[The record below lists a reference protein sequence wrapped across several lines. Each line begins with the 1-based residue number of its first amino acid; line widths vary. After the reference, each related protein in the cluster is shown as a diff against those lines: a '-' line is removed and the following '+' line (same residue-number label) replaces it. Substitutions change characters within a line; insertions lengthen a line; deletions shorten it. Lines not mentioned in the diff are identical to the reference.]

1 MKLFATISIFVALYF
16 MYRIAFPKQ
25 AKVKKGNED
34 SPKDQIFTDDVVG
47 KSRPV
52 SDYQRQVQ
60 PTPATPAKSE
70 NREENTD
77 TFAAKNKKSE
87 AEVPLEDLDK
97 MFSVPMDI
105 DYPLERETEQ
115 EPDIDAEEEAE
126 ELRQQL
132 GSNNG
137 VADGYTFEEMEQAVD
152 AVNQPSKEKE
162 AKAGR
167 VLSDMEKTDMFEQLV
182 LGDAGKVIMIKS
194 IIDKYVQSML
204 PEQEIEA
211 TDNNNDYGNFEIAD
225 FLE

>member
-34 SPKDQIFTDDVVG
+34 SPKDQIFPNDVVG

-52 SDYQRQVQ
+52 SDYQRQAQ

-87 AEVPLEDLDK
+87 AEVPPEDLDE

-132 GSNNG
+132 GGNNG

-152 AVNQPSKEKE
+152 AVNRPSKEKE

-182 LGDAGKVIMIKS
+182 SGNAGKGEMIKS

-204 PEQEIEA
+204 PEEETEE

-225 FLE
+225 FLG